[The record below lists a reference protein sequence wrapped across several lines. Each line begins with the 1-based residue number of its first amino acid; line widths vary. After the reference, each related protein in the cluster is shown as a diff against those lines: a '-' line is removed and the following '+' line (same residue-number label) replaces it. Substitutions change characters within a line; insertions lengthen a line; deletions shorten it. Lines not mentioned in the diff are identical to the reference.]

1 MPDSFVLDANAD
13 DQKLLAQ
20 VVSYYT
26 ATLKTTPEAQDYL
39 RGRGI
44 TNTDVID
51 RFRVGYADRTLGLKL
66 PAKQVKAGAVIRE
79 RLHRLGLFRQS
90 GHEHLR
96 GSITFPIPAAD
107 GSGRIADIYGRK
119 VRDDLR
125 AGTPAHTHLNDSN
138 AGVWNVEAFAAGDEI
153 VLCSG
158 LWDGL
163 TFWSHGYRHTT
174 CMFGHDAITDD
185 MLAAFEEFGI
195 RRVLTP
201 CRAVV
206 DKLLDA
212 GLEVFVFQPPHG
224 LDVNA
229 FARQTGDPADALGG
243 LLRGAAWEGKGIPI
257 PSTTP
262 PAPAPQIDKPAGA
275 AGEVVD
281 ADDDEDAD
289 EMLAELLEAEQDDGE
304 PAVEPTPVV
313 RTASPVPPP
322 PAEIDAQ
329 VGDDEVVLTLGNR
342 RYRVRGMAKNQTL
355 DVLRVNV
362 LAGNDQGMH
371 IDTFDLYSA
380 RHRKAFQEAAATE
393 FQVEEAVVKRDL
405 GRVLLKIEEVQDARQ
420 QAVQKPKD
428 VLPEMTAADRDAAL
442 ALLRDPN
449 LLDRVADAVAVVGER
464 TNKLAGYLAC
474 VSRKLDTPL
483 AVIVQSTSAAGKTT
497 LMEAV
502 LALVPAEDVV
512 KFSAMTGQSLYY
524 MGGDSLKHKVL
535 AIVEEEGAARA
546 GYALKLLQSEGE
558 LRIASTGKES
568 TSGRMFTQE
577 YRVEGPTSLF
587 LTTTSIT
594 VDEELL
600 NRCLVLTV
608 DEDRDQTRA
617 IHRLQRQ
624 RQTLEGM
631 VAAQDREQ
639 TVALHRNA
647 QRLLRPVLVVNP
659 FAERL
664 TFADTQTRTRRD
676 HAKYLTLIRAVAFL
690 HQHQRPT
697 RTAQV
702 QGRAVEF
709 IEVTVEDIERA
720 NELAHEV
727 LGRSLDELPPQTHRL
742 LCSLDAMVTA
752 GCRDKGLDRADY
764 RFSRREARAHTGW
777 GDTQLKIH
785 LRRLAELEYL
795 VVHRDREDKRFL
807 YELLPLPQ
815 TGMGG
820 KVLAGLID
828 VAELR
833 LDRSGQKE
841 DRSDHG
847 RGPVGLESGHG
858 RAAEADAN
866 SCETSPKPSLNCK
879 VANHEPGA

>member
-1 MPDSFVLDANAD
+1 MPDTFTIDPSAD

-20 VVSYYT
+20 VVAYYT
-26 ATLKTTPEAQDYL
+26 ATLKATPDALQYL
-39 RGRGI
+39 HDRGI
-44 TNTDVID
+44 TSPDVID
-51 RFRVGYADRTLGLKL
+51 RFRVGYADRSLGLKL
-66 PAKQVKAGAVIRE
+66 PAKQVKAGAAIRE
-79 RLHRLGLFRQS
+79 RLHRLGLFRES
-90 GHEHLR
+90 GHEHFR
-96 GSITFPIPAAD
+96 GSITFPLLAAD
-107 GSGRIADIYGRK
+107 GSGRIVDIYGRK
-119 VRDDLR
+119 MQGEHLR
-125 AGTPAHTHLNDSN
+125 KGTPIHLHLNDSK
-138 AGVWNVEAFAAGDEI
+138 AGVWNIEAFAATEEM

-158 LWDGL
+158 LWDAL
-163 TFWSHGYRHTT
+163 TFWGHGYRYAT
-174 CMFGHDAITDD
+174 CMFGEDALTDD
-185 MLAAFEEFGI
+185 MLAALAEFNI
-195 RRVLTP
+195 KRVLTP

-206 DKLLDA
+206 PKLLAA
-212 GLEVFVFQPPHG
+212 GLEVFVFQTPHG

-229 FARQTGDPADALGG
+229 FARQTNDPADALGG
-243 LLRGAAWEGKGIPI
+243 LLRGAAWEGKGV

-262 PAPAPQIDKPAGA
+262 PAHAPQIEEPAGA

-281 ADDDEDAD
+281 ANDEDAD

-313 RTASPVPPP
+313 RTASPIP
-322 PAEIDAQ
+322 PAPAEVDAQ

-342 RYRVRGMAKNQTL
+342 RYRVRGMAKNATL

-362 LAGNDQGMH
+362 LAGNDRGMH

-380 RHRKAFQEAAATE
+380 KHRKSFQEQAATE
-393 FQVEEAVVKRDL
+393 LYVEETVVKRDL
-405 GRVLLKIEEVQDARQ
+405 GRVLLKLEEVQDARR
-420 QAVQKPKD
+420 QAAQKPKD
-428 VLPEMTAADRDAAL
+428 VLPDMTAADRDAAL
-442 ALLRDPN
+442 ALLRDPH
-449 LLDRVADAVAVVGER
+449 LLDRAADAVAVVGER
-464 TNKLAGYLAC
+464 TNKLMGYLAC

-502 LALVPAEDVV
+502 LALVPPEDVV

-600 NRCLVLTV
+600 NRCVILSV
-608 DEDRDQTRA
+608 DEDRDQTPRHPPA
-617 IHRLQRQ
+617 S
-624 RQTLEGM
+624 
-631 VAAQDREQ
+631 AAAAGRSKAWSRPQAREQ

-664 TFADTQTRTRRD
+664 TFADHQTRTRRD

-690 HQHQRPT
+690 YQHQRPI

-709 IEVTVEDIERA
+709 IEV
-720 NELAHEV
+720 N
-727 LGRSLDELPPQTHRL
+727 
-742 LCSLDAMVTA
+742 
-752 GCRDKGLDRADY
+752 
-764 RFSRREARAHTGW
+764 
-777 GDTQLKIH
+777 
-785 LRRLAELEYL
+785 
-795 VVHRDREDKRFL
+795 
-807 YELLPLPQ
+807 
-815 TGMGG
+815 
-820 KVLAGLID
+820 
-828 VAELR
+828 
-833 LDRSGQKE
+833 
-841 DRSDHG
+841 G
-847 RGPVGLESGHG
+847 RGHRASEQSGPRSPRAKPG
-858 RAAEADAN
+858 RTAAADPP
-866 SCETSPKPSLNCK
+866 TSSF
-879 VANHEPGA
+879 AR

>member
-1 MPDSFVLDANAD
+1 MPDSFVLDASAD

-20 VVSYYT
+20 VVAYYH
-26 ATLKTTPEAQDYL
+26 ATLKNTPDAQDYL

-44 TNTDVID
+44 TDTQVID
-51 RFRVGYADRTLGLKL
+51 RFRVGYADRSLGLKL
-66 PAKQVKAGAVIRE
+66 PAKQVKAGAAIRE
-79 RLHRLGLFRQS
+79 RLHRLGLYRES
-90 GHEHLR
+90 GHEHFR
-96 GSITFPIPAAD
+96 GSITFPVPAAD
-107 GSGRIADIYGRK
+107 GSGRVVDIYGRK
-119 VRDDLR
+119 TRDDLR
-125 AGTPAHTHLNDSN
+125 PGTPAHTHLNDDKL
-138 AGVWNVEAFAAGDEI
+138 GVWNVEAFAAGDEI

-158 LWDGL
+158 LWDAL
-163 TFWSHGYRHTT
+163 TFWNHGYRNAA
-174 CMFGHDAITDD
+174 CMFGQDALTDD
-185 MLAAFEEFGI
+185 MMAAFEEFDI

-206 DKLLDA
+206 QKLLHA

-229 FARQTGDPADALGG
+229 FARQTGDPSDALGG
-243 LLRGAAWEGKGIPI
+243 LLRGAAWEGKGT

-262 PAPAPQIDKPAGA
+262 PAAPQIEEPAGA

-281 ADDDEDAD
+281 ADDEDAD
-289 EMLAELLEAEQDDGE
+289 EMLAELLEAEQDDDE

-313 RTASPVPPP
+313 RTASPVPPS

-362 LAGNDQGMH
+362 LASNDQGMH

-380 RHRKAFQEAAATE
+380 RHRKAFQEAAAAE
-393 FQVEEAVVKRDL
+393 LQVEEAVVKRDL
-405 GRVLLKIEEVQDARQ
+405 GRVLLKIEEVQDARR
-420 QAVQKPKD
+420 QAVQQPKD
-428 VLPEMTAADRDAAL
+428 VLPEITAADRDAAL
-442 ALLRDPN
+442 VLLRDPR

-464 TNKLAGYLAC
+464 TNKLASYLAC

-502 LALVPAEDVV
+502 LALVPPEDVV

-558 LRIASTGKES
+558 LRIASTGKEA

-617 IHRLQRQ
+617 IHQLQRQ
-624 RQTLEGM
+624 RQTLDGM
-631 VAAQDREQ
+631 VAAQDRER

-647 QRLLRPVLVVNP
+647 QRLLKPVLVVNP

-664 TFADTQTRTRRD
+664 TFADHQTRTRRD

-690 HQHQRPT
+690 HQHQRPI

-702 QGRAVEF
+702 QGRTVEF

-720 NELAHEV
+720 NNLAHEV
-727 LGRSLDELPPQTHRL
+727 LGRSLDELPPQTRRL
-742 LCSLDAMVTA
+742 LCSLDDMVTA
-752 GCRDKGLDRADY
+752 ECREKGLDRADY
-764 RFSRREARAHTGW
+764 RFSRRQARNHTGW
-777 GDTQLKIH
+777 GDTQLKVH
-785 LRRLAELEYL
+785 LRRLVELEYV
-795 VVHRDREDKRFL
+795 VVHRDREAKRFL
-807 YELLPLPQ
+807 YELLSVTQ
-815 TGMGG
+815 AGSGG
-820 KVLAGLID
+820 KVLAGLLD
-828 VAELR
+828 VDELR
-833 LDRSGQKE
+833 RDRSGVIE
-841 DRSDHG
+841 DRSGHG
-847 RGPVGLESGHG
+847 RGPVGPESGHG
-858 RAAEADAN
+858 RVAEIDATAG
-866 SCETSPKPSLNCK
+866 ETSPKPSLNGK
-879 VANHEPGA
+879 VANHEQGV